1 MGSLQ
6 ENDLNTLKEPVLS
19 SSEFG
24 PGFQFQFQNDKAG
37 KKIMETLAPIFTETL
52 RKIQFPRLNVFT
64 GVWWVQGRATADQSW
79 EGSWWRWLGSYED
92 WWPCRM
98 FFQECLPT
106 SLVTRSNQWPF
117 NTATVL
123 HPLEINPQSS
133 VAMLI
138 NAKMINSQMFSQR
151 LFSTDTI

>member
-1 MGSLQ
+1 MQCSTDPEAGDGLEAWLWLQTDVLESDPGKWLLSCSWKSTALKKQIISSMGSLQ

-64 GVWWVQGRATADQSW
+64 GV
-79 EGSWWRWLGSYED
+79 
-92 WWPCRM
+92 
-98 FFQECLPT
+98 
-106 SLVTRSNQWPF
+106 
-117 NTATVL
+117 
-123 HPLEINPQSS
+123 
-133 VAMLI
+133 
-138 NAKMINSQMFSQR
+138 
-151 LFSTDTI
+151 